1 MQDLLQNHLL
11 TVVVFLPTA
20 GAAVLLFFP
29 ESARQA
35 AKWFAFAVSLLDLA
49 VSIPLWTRFDVSA
62 AGFQFT
68 EKVPWVPAIG
78 ISYALGIDG
87 ISLLL
92 ILLTTLLTPVSLLFS
107 VTHVEKSVRA
117 FSIAFLVLETG
128 MLGSLAALDLALFYV
143 FWEVMLVPMY
153 FIIGI
158 WGGAKRI
165 YAAMKFFLFTM
176 AGSLLM
182 FLAILYLAVR
192 HHAAAGTWSFLLAD
206 LLRLDLPA
214 STQAL
219 LFVAFALAFAIKVPV
234 FPLHTWLPDAHTEAP
249 TAGSIILAGVLLK
262 LGIYGYLR
270 FALPLFPDAALRYAP
285 WLGILGVIGVVYGA
299 MVAYAQKDMKR
310 LVAYSSVSHLGLV
323 VVGVGAFTTTA
334 LSGSILQMIN
344 HGLSTGALFLLVGV
358 LYERRHTREIEAYG
372 GIAGIVPV
380 TTALFIIATLSSI
393 GLPGLN
399 GFVGEFLILVGTF
412 TSSIPYAKL
421 FTAFAATGMIL
432 SAIYMLSLVQRVFWN
447 PLVHEENRKL
457 TEIRSSELVAAGVLV
472 VLMIWIGV
480 RPNDVLSRLGPSVEA
495 VRASVTQRTAQARAP
510 RAVGAG
516 VSGGRTRR
524 LSRPSAAGAADDAR
538 YVPAR
543 VNEAV
548 VTTGGGR
555 PQGPPL
561 RHQGTT
567 QARVRAP
574 RAVGAGLDP
583 ARVTGATV
591 TTGGLQGAGGAR

>member
-1 MQDLLQNHLL
+1 MGDLIGNHLL
-11 TVVVFLPTA
+11 SLVVFVPLA
-20 GAAVLLFFP
+20 GAALLLFFP
-29 ESARQA
+29 ESQAKA
-35 AKWFAFAVSLLDLA
+35 AKWFALSVSVVEFAL
-49 VSIPLWTRFDVSA
+49 SIPLWTRFA
-62 AGFQFT
+62 IAGAGFQFS
-68 EKVPWVPAIG
+68 ERMAWIPSLG
-78 ISYALGIDG
+78 ISYSVGIDG
-87 ISLLL
+87 ISLVL

-128 MLGSLAALDLALFYV
+128 MIGSLAALDLALFYV

-158 WGGAKRI
+158 WGGARRI

-192 HHAAAGTWSFLLAD
+192 HRASMGEWSFLLAD
-206 LLRLDLPA
+206 LTRLDLPA

-219 LFVAFALAFAIKVPV
+219 LFFAFALAFAIKVPV

-262 LGIYGYLR
+262 LGVYGYLR
-270 FALPLFPDAALRYAP
+270 FALPLFPDAAMHYAP
-285 WLGILGVIGVVYGA
+285 WLGVLGVIGVIYGA

-323 VVGVGAFTTTA
+323 VIGIGAFTATA

-358 LYERRHTREIEAYG
+358 LYERRHTREISAYG

-380 TTALFIIATLSSI
+380 TTALFVIATLSSI

-399 GFVGEFLILVGTF
+399 GFVGEFLILVGTW
-412 TSSIPYAKL
+412 TSPHRWWSVA
-421 FTAFAATGMIL
+421 AATGVIL
-432 SAIYMLSLVQRVFWN
+432 SAVYMLSLVQRVFWN
-447 PLVHEENRKL
+447 PLVHQENRSIP
-457 TEIRSSELVAAGVLV
+457 EIRGSELFAASVLV
-472 VLMIWIGV
+472 VLMVWIGV

-495 VRASVTQRTAQARAP
+495 VQRSVERRTASLPCHPFPQNDKARI
-510 RAVGAG
+510 
-516 VSGGRTRR
+516 S
-524 LSRPSAAGAADDAR
+524 
-538 YVPAR
+538 
-543 VNEAV
+543 
-548 VTTGGGR
+548 
-555 PQGPPL
+555 Q
-561 RHQGTT
+561 
-567 QARVRAP
+567 
-574 RAVGAGLDP
+574 
-583 ARVTGATV
+583 
-591 TTGGLQGAGGAR
+591 